1 MNRYAVN
8 LDQIQEARSRISR
21 KISHTPVVELDQL
34 SKKLNFDL
42 RLKAENLQRGG
53 SFKLRGAT
61 NAILSLTG
69 SLGSR
74 GVIAH
79 SSGNHAAA
87 LASAATANDIK
98 ATIVMPRDTSERKIN
113 AVMAYG
119 VSPVLCEP
127 SSRARE
133 QATQEIIDQTHA
145 HLIHAY
151 DDPDVIAGQGTVG
164 LEILEQVKD
173 ADSILAPIGGGGL
186 LAGILVA
193 AKTLNPKIRVWGCEP
208 TNADDAFR
216 SLETGAIQNPTR
228 YDTVADGLR
237 TAVGKITFPIIQS
250 LVDGIL
256 LVDEEEIIQATR
268 QMVLEARLV
277 AEPSGAVTLAAANRY
292 ANQFHGQTVVA
303 VVSGGNLDMSHCKLG
318 HS

>member
-8 LDQIQEARSRISR
+8 LDQIQEAHSRISR

-208 TNADDAFR
+208 TNADDAFEVSKR
-216 SLETGAIQNPTR
+216 SYPESNS
-228 YDTVADGLR
+228 V
-237 TAVGKITFPIIQS
+237 
-250 LVDGIL
+250 
-256 LVDEEEIIQATR
+256 
-268 QMVLEARLV
+268 
-277 AEPSGAVTLAAANRY
+277 
-292 ANQFHGQTVVA
+292 
-303 VVSGGNLDMSHCKLG
+303 
-318 HS
+318 